1 MRFPE
6 FLKEHGTI
14 GFVAPSFGCA
24 TEPYYTAFAHARE
37 RFGQMGYHTQMGPN
51 CLVDKGIGISNDPA
65 LCGKELNESYCGTE
79 NDVIIS
85 CGGGELMDKIK
96 QIADQADMIINGYAF
111 TREENRIRILNLNN
125 PEKALVISEDGTV
138 LETTM
143 DDIEI
148 CIVTDYWKSDREFM
162 EDGDA

>member
-1 MRFPE
+1 
-6 FLKEHGTI
+6 
-14 GFVAPSFGCA
+14 
-24 TEPYYTAFAHARE
+24 
-37 RFGQMGYHTQMGPN
+37 
-51 CLVDKGIGISNDPA
+51 
-65 LCGKELNESYCGTE
+65 
-79 NDVIIS
+79 
-85 CGGGELMDKIK
+85 MDKIK

-148 CIVTDYWKSDREFM
+148 CIVTDYWNLWRMGMPKYYQDKICGYYLYFTSFCVIECMHVHASDRKLTEEGSAKFFVKA
-162 EDGDA
+162 DGDTVLQNRGMLNDRDIRKIQAYIKRHYKEMYKKWAQYSENDFYHGN

>member
-1 MRFPE
+1 
-6 FLKEHGTI
+6 
-14 GFVAPSFGCA
+14 
-24 TEPYYTAFAHARE
+24 
-37 RFGQMGYHTQMGPN
+37 
-51 CLVDKGIGISNDPA
+51 
-65 LCGKELNESYCGTE
+65 
-79 NDVIIS
+79 
-85 CGGGELMDKIK
+85 MDKIK

-162 EDGDA
+162 EDGDYLYFTSFCVIECMHVHASDKKLTEEGSAKFFVKADGDTVLQNRGMLNDRDIRKIQAYIKRHYKEMYKKWAQYSENDFYHGN